1 MQSNPNTQKPKEA
14 NIMSQ
19 NNMVN
24 FITLTDPEGDKVELN
39 PAFITMMRRDT
50 YEPED
55 GIEIPMTAI
64 YTSWGYKMF
73 SMETPEEVVKLQM
86 DGIQNMMKS
95 IVESNMAIIEN
106 MGSGLDIASLLEGD
120 ED

>member
-1 MQSNPNTQKPKEA
+1 
-14 NIMSQ
+14 MSQ

-24 FITLTDPEGDKVELN
+24 FITLTDPDGDKVELN

-50 YEPED
+50 YEPEE
-55 GIEIPMTAI
+55 GVEIPMTAI

-95 IVESNMAIIEN
+95 VMKTSLTMFEDMDP
-106 MGSGLDIASLLEGD
+106 GLDIQSLLEGD
-120 ED
+120 EDQ

>member
-1 MQSNPNTQKPKEA
+1 
-14 NIMSQ
+14 MSQ

-86 DGIQNMMKS
+86 DGIQNLMKS
-95 IVESNMAIIEN
+95 VIESNMAIIEN

-120 ED
+120 EDE

>member
-1 MQSNPNTQKPKEA
+1 
-14 NIMSQ
+14 MSQ

-24 FITLTDPEGDKVELN
+24 FITLTDPDGDKVELN

-50 YEPED
+50 YEPEE
-55 GIEIPMTAI
+55 GVEIPMTAI

-95 IVESNMAIIEN
+95 VIESNMSIIES

-120 ED
+120 EDE